1 METRERPVTRLTPSV
16 YRVTGLT
23 TALRGM
29 ALAGLAVAGVGI
41 LAALTVAYLLR
52 GLIGLVFAP
61 PTAVSLLRRLAN
73 LRRRLA
79 GRWSDVDIP
88 RPYAE
93 PPAPPVAGPDGLYQF
108 ESHLYKKPNWP
119 AYWGRAEWQVH
130 DRQTGRDMLWVALDP
145 VVGLVLGLAVVLA
158 APFGA
163 SARCATLRLHG
174 RWTAWLL
181 GPAQRPSIRPWRPGV
196 MARLFEALVVRA
208 TTLAALS
215 AFNVALVALILLS
228 LGLTFALGLVFMLP
242 IGVHAVRSTA
252 NLRRHLAG
260 QWSNVDIPEPY
271 RPEPAAPVRRP
282 DGMYEHERQL
292 YKSPRLPRFS
302 RRLDWL
308 TRDPATWR
316 DLLWLLVDPFV
327 GTLTVGVPVLAAAAG
342 FATIGGRIAAWFGG
356 PTGPFW
362 GEIAGSTSAALPVG
376 VALIVFGLLSAQY
389 GVRLH
394 GKWTQVLLAPTR
406 EAVLARRVDE
416 LTESR
421 ADATDSQAAEV
432 RRIERDLHD
441 GAQARLIAI
450 GLTLSTIER
459 LLERDPAAAR
469 VLLAQARETS
479 TAALNDLR
487 DLVRGIHPPVLAE
500 RGLPDAVRA
509 LALDSALAVQ
519 VDADLPGRPPAPV
532 ESAAY
537 FAIAEAIANAAKH
550 ARATGVQ
557 VELRHAAGVL
567 RVRVEDD
574 GRGGADD
581 QRGSG
586 LRGIRRRL
594 GTFDGVLTISSPAG
608 GPTTLTMEVPCALY
622 SPKTSTS

>member
-1 METRERPVTRLTPSV
+1 MMSS
-16 YRVTGLT
+16 LT
-23 TALRGM
+23 TALRGLALVGL
-29 ALAGLAVAGVGI
+29 ALAGTGVLAT
-41 LAALTVAYLLR
+41 LTVAYLL
-52 GLIGLVFAP
+52 GALIGLVFGP
-61 PTAVSLLRRLAN
+61 PAAIALLRRLAD

-88 RPYAE
+88 RPYAV
-93 PPAPPVAGPDGLYQF
+93 PPAPPVAGPDGLFQF
-108 ESHLYKKPNWP
+108 ENHLYKKPTWP
-119 AYWGRAEWQVH
+119 AYWAWAKWQAQ

-145 VVGLVLGLAVVLA
+145 VVGLVLGLVVVLA
-158 APFGA
+158 APFGP
-163 SARCATLRLHG
+163 SARAAALRLHG

-181 GPAQRPSIRPWRPGV
+181 APAGRPSIRPWRPGV
-196 MARLFEALVVRA
+196 VGRLFEALVVRA
-208 TTLAALS
+208 TPLAALS
-215 AFNVALVALILLS
+215 ALNVALLVLMLLS
-228 LGLTFALGLVFMLP
+228 IGLTFVLGLVFVFP
-242 IGVHAVRSTA
+242 IGVHAVRSVA

-260 QWSNVDIPEPY
+260 QWSNVDIQEPY
-271 RPEPAAPVRRP
+271 PPAPAPPVRRP
-282 DGMYEHERQL
+282 DGMYEYGRQL

-302 RRLDWL
+302 QRMDWML
-308 TRDPATWR
+308 RDPATWR
-316 DLLWLLVDPFV
+316 DLLWLLLDPFV
-327 GTLTVGVPVLAAAAG
+327 SVLTVGLPVLAAAAG
-342 FATIGGRIAAWFGG
+342 FAAIGGRIAARFGG
-356 PTGPFW
+356 ETAPFW
-362 GEIAGSTSAALPVG
+362 GEIAGSTAAAVPVG
-376 VALIVFGLLSAQY
+376 IALIAFGLLFAQY

-394 GKWTQVLLAPTR
+394 GKWTRVLLAPTR

-450 GLTLSTIER
+450 GMTLSTIEQ

-469 VLLAQARETS
+469 ALLAQARETS
-479 TAALNDLR
+479 TTALNDLR

-509 LALDSALAVQ
+509 LALDSALAVE
-519 VDADLPGRPPAPV
+519 VDADLPGRPPAPI

-537 FAIAEAIANAAKH
+537 FAVVEALANAAKH
-550 ARATGVQ
+550 AHASLVRVVIRYDGGT
-557 VELRHAAGVL
+557 LRL
-567 RVRVEDD
+567 RVEDD
-574 GRGGADD
+574 GQGGADY

-594 GTFDGVLTISSPAG
+594 GTFDGVLMISSPAG
-608 GPTTLTMEVPCALY
+608 GPTTLTMEVPCALS